1 MIENGCGLSWWS
13 PSFAFYSD
21 DPIRI
26 PLKSIFFIL
35 HDWFNQAKINE
46 KEAGHGPKIYD
57 YVYGHFVYSKF
68 VYWLLSIIH

>member
-13 PSFAFYSD
+13 PSFAFYCD

-46 KEAGHGPKIYD
+46 KEEGMAQ
-57 YVYGHFVYSKF
+57 KF
-68 VYWLLSIIH
+68 TIMFMAILFIANLFIDCCP